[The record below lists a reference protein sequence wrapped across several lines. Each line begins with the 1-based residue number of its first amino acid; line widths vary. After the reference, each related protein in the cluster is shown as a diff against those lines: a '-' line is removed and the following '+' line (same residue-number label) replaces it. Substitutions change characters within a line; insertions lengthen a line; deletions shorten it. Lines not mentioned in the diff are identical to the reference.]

1 MVNEPTKSGDALS
14 VIIPSRNSPF
24 LTKTIEDVLA
34 KAEGEI
40 EVIVNVDENPPG
52 REVADSRVTYLY
64 PGSPIGLRRA
74 INACVA
80 RSKGR
85 YIMKTDDHCM
95 FAPGFDKA
103 LVENMQDNWVV
114 VPSRYSLDAENW
126 AIEKNNKPRRDYHYL
141 CYPDPHKGHDGGM
154 HGVEWWDRGKE
165 RSDPKY
171 DIDDNPS
178 FQGSCW
184 FMSKD
189 YFDNFL
195 HGMHEEGYG
204 QFAQETQEITLKAW
218 LGGGAVKVNKK
229 TWYAH
234 LHKGN
239 RYGRMYKMP
248 GGNVEACN
256 WAARH
261 WVNNE
266 EPNMIHKFE
275 WLVNEKFPNMP
286 TWPPDWKQRLTD
298 EGVIKKGI

>member
-1 MVNEPTKSGDALS
+1 MIKNNNALS

-40 EVIVNVDENPPG
+40 EVIINVDDNPPEK
-52 REVADSRVTYLY
+52 EVADSRVTYLY
-64 PGSPIGLRRA
+64 PPNSPIGLRQA
-74 INACVA
+74 INACAA
-80 RSKGR
+80 RAKGK

-103 LVENMQDNWVV
+103 LVENMQNNWIV

-126 AIEKNNKPRRDYHYL
+126 VIETNRKPRRDYHYL
-141 CYPDPHKGHDGGM
+141 CYPDPHKGHDQGM

-171 DIDDNPS
+171 DIDDTPS

-184 FMSKD
+184 FMAKD

-195 HGMHEEGYG
+195 GGMHEEEYG

-218 LGGGAVKVNKK
+218 LSGGTVKVNKK

-234 LHKGN
+234 LRKGR
-239 RYGRMYKMP
+239 RYGRMYSMP
-248 GGNVEACN
+248 PGNVEACN
-256 WAARH
+256 WSARH

-266 EPNMIHKFE
+266 EPGMIHKFE

-286 TWPPDWKQRLTD
+286 TWPPDWEQKLTD
-298 EGVIKKGI
+298 EGVIKKVI